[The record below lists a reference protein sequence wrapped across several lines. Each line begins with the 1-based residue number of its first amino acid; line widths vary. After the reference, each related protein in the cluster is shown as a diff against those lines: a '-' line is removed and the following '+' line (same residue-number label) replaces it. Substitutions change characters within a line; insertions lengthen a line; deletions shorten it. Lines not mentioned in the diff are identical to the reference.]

1 MTTKASLFV
10 ISGPSGS
17 GKSSLIAD
25 VLKDL
30 DNFEKSISATTR
42 SIRRGEKDGVQ
53 YHFISKEDFEK
64 QVGECS
70 FLEWAEY
77 SGYYYGTPKKFVDDK
92 LAAGVNVI
100 LEIEVQGAMQVMESR
115 TCAYYIFIVATTT
128 GELRERLLKR
138 GTDSP
143 AEIEKRMVIAEEE
156 LKYKKHYDCIIVNNN
171 YNEALQNLK
180 DVLLGTVGG
189 NKH

>member
-115 TCAYYIFIVATTT
+115 TSAYYIFIVATTT

>member
-1 MTTKASLFV
+1 MTAKATLFV

-17 GKSSLIAD
+17 GKSSLISD

-42 SIRRGEKDGVQ
+42 PIRKGEEEGVQ
-53 YHFISKEDFEK
+53 YYFVSKDEFGE
-64 QVGECS
+64 QVEEGR

-77 SGYYYGTPKKFVDDK
+77 SGYYYGTPKNFVDRK
-92 LAAGVNVI
+92 LAEGINVI
-100 LEIEVQGAMQVMESR
+100 LEIEVQGAMQVMESK

-128 GELRERLLKR
+128 DELRKRLLKR

-143 AEIEKRMVIAEEE
+143 EEIEKRMVIAEEE

-180 DVLLGTVGG
+180 DVLCGTVGR
-189 NKH
+189 K

>member
-42 SIRRGEKDGVQ
+42 SVRRGEKDGVQ

-64 QVGECS
+64 QVEDGS

-77 SGYYYGTPKKFVDDK
+77 SGYYYGTPKKFVHDK
-92 LAAGVNVI
+92 LVAGINVI
-100 LEIEVQGAMQVMESR
+100 LEIEVQGAMQIMEAK
-115 TCAYYIFIVATTT
+115 TAAYYIFIVATTT
-128 GELRERLLKR
+128 GELRKRLLKR
-138 GTDSP
+138 GTDSHE
-143 AEIEKRMVIAEEE
+143 EIEKRMVIAEEE

-180 DVLLGTVGG
+180 DVLLGTIGRR
-189 NKH
+189 

>member
-1 MTTKASLFV
+1 MTKKASLFV

-17 GKSSLIAD
+17 GKSRLISD

-42 SIRRGEKDGVQ
+42 PVRCGERDGVQ
-53 YHFISKEDFEK
+53 YRFISKDEFKKQIGED
-64 QVGECS
+64 S

-77 SGYYYGTPKKFVDDK
+77 SGYYYGTPKKFVERK
-92 LAAGVNVI
+92 LAAGINVI
-100 LEIEVQGAMQVMESR
+100 LEIEVQGAMQVMDSKFG
-115 TCAYYIFIVATTT
+115 AYYIFIVATTIE
-128 GELRERLLKR
+128 ELKKRLLKR

-143 AEIEKRMVIAEEE
+143 EEIEKRMVIAVEE
-156 LKYKKHYDCIIVNNN
+156 LKHKKHYDCIIINNN

-180 DVLLGTVGG
+180 DILNGTIGR
-189 NKH
+189 K

>member
-1 MTTKASLFV
+1 MTTKARLFV

-30 DNFEKSISATTR
+30 DNFEKSISTTTR
-42 SIRRGEKDGVQ
+42 SARRGEKDGVQ
-53 YHFISKEDFEK
+53 YHFVSKEDFEK
-64 QVGECS
+64 QAGDGS

-77 SGYYYGTPKKFVDDK
+77 SGYYYGTPKNFVDDK

-100 LEIEVQGAMQVMESR
+100 LEIEVQGAMQIMDAG
-115 TCAYYIFIVATTT
+115 TCAYYIFIVATNT
-128 GELRERLLKR
+128 GELRKRLLKR

-143 AEIEKRMVIAEEE
+143 DEIEKRMVIAEEE

-180 DVLLGTVGG
+180 DVLLGTVGR
-189 NKH
+189 K

>member
-1 MTTKASLFV
+1 MTTKARLFV

-17 GKSSLIAD
+17 GKSSLISD

-42 SIRRGEKDGVQ
+42 SMRKGEKDGIQ
-53 YHFISKEDFEK
+53 YHFISKEDFER
-64 QVGECS
+64 QAGDGN

-92 LAAGVNVI
+92 LAAGINVI
-100 LEIEVQGAMQVMESR
+100 LEIEVQGAMQVMESKV
-115 TCAYYIFIVATTT
+115 CAYYIFIATTT
-128 GELRERLLKR
+128 TEELRRRLLKR

-143 AEIEKRMVIAEEE
+143 GEIEKRMVIAEEE
-156 LKYKKHYDCIIVNNN
+156 LKHKKHYDCIIVNNN

-180 DVLLGTVGG
+180 NVLRGTVGR
-189 NKH
+189 K

>member
-1 MTTKASLFV
+1 MTTKARLFV

-17 GKSSLIAD
+17 GKSSLISD
-25 VLKDL
+25 VLKDFT
-30 DNFEKSISATTR
+30 NFEKSISATTR
-42 SIRRGEKDGVQ
+42 FMRKGERDGVQ
-53 YHFISKEDFEK
+53 YHFISKEDFKK
-64 QVGECS
+64 QTEDGM

-92 LAAGVNVI
+92 LAAGINVI

-115 TCAYYIFIVATTT
+115 VCAYYIFIVADTID
-128 GELRERLLKR
+128 ELRRRLLKR

-143 AEIEKRMVIAEEE
+143 DEIEKRMVIAEEE

-180 DVLLGTVGG
+180 DVLLGTVGR
-189 NKH
+189 K

>member
-25 VLKDL
+25 ALKDL

-42 SIRRGEKDGVQ
+42 SARKGEKDGVQ

-64 QVGECS
+64 QAREGS

-77 SGYYYGTPKKFVDDK
+77 SGYYYGTPKNFVDDK

-100 LEIEVQGAMQVMESR
+100 LEIEVQGAMQIMEAEV
-115 TCAYYIFIVATTT
+115 CAYYIFIVTTAM

-143 AEIEKRMVIAEEE
+143 AEIERRMVIAEEE

-180 DVLLGTVGG
+180 DVLLGTVGR
-189 NKH
+189 K

>member
-42 SIRRGEKDGVQ
+42 SVRRGEKDGVQ
-53 YHFISKEDFEK
+53 YYFISKEDFEK
-64 QVGECS
+64 QVGDGS

-92 LAAGVNVI
+92 LAAGISVI
-100 LEIEVQGAMQVMESR
+100 LEIEVQGAMQVMEAKTS
-115 TCAYYIFIVATTT
+115 AHYIFIVTTTT
-128 GELRERLLKR
+128 GELKKRLLKR
-138 GTDSP
+138 GTDSHG
-143 AEIEKRMVIAEEE
+143 EIEKRMVIAEEE

-180 DVLLGTVGG
+180 DVLLGTVGR
-189 NKH
+189 K

>member
-1 MTTKASLFV
+1 MIKKASLFV

-42 SIRRGEKDGVQ
+42 PARSGEKDGVQ
-53 YHFISKEDFEK
+53 YHFISKDEFEK
-64 QVGECS
+64 EIGEDS

-77 SGYYYGTPKKFVDDK
+77 SGYYYGTPKKFVEGK
-92 LAAGVNVI
+92 LAAGINVL
-100 LEIEVQGAMQVMESR
+100 LEIEVQGAMQVMDSK
-115 TCAYYIFIVATTT
+115 CGAYYIFIVATTIE
-128 GELRERLLKR
+128 ELKKRLLKR
-138 GTDSP
+138 GADSP
-143 AEIEKRMVIAEEE
+143 EEIEKRMLIAVEE

-180 DVLLGTVGG
+180 EILNGTIGR
-189 NKH
+189 K

>member
-42 SIRRGEKDGVQ
+42 SVRRGEKDGVQ
-53 YHFISKEDFEK
+53 YYFISKEDFEK
-64 QVGECS
+64 QVGDGS

-92 LAAGVNVI
+92 LAAGINVI
-100 LEIEVQGAMQVMESR
+100 LEIEVQGAMQVMESSEG
-115 TCAYYIFIVATTT
+115 AYYIFIVATTT

-143 AEIEKRMVIAEEE
+143 VEIEKRMAIAEEE

-171 YNEALQNLK
+171 YNETLQNLK
-180 DVLLGTVGG
+180 NVLCGTLGR
-189 NKH
+189 K

>member
-1 MTTKASLFV
+1 MTTKTSLFV

-42 SIRRGEKDGVQ
+42 SARSGEKDGDQ
-53 YHFISKEDFEK
+53 YYFISKEKFEK
-64 QVGECS
+64 QVEEKS

-77 SGYYYGTPKKFVDDK
+77 SGYYYGTPKKFVEDK
-92 LAAGVNVI
+92 LAAGINVI
-100 LEIEVQGAMQVMESR
+100 LEIEVQGAMQVMESG
-115 TCAYYIFIVATTT
+115 TSAYYIFIVASTT
-128 GELRERLLKR
+128 GELRRRLLKR

-143 AEIEKRMVIAEEE
+143 DEIEKRMVIAEEE

-180 DVLLGTVGG
+180 DVLIGTIGR
-189 NKH
+189 K

>member
-30 DNFEKSISATTR
+30 DNFEKSVSVTTR
-42 SIRRGEKDGVQ
+42 SVRRGETDGVQ

-64 QVGECS
+64 QVGDGN

-77 SGYYYGTPKKFVDDK
+77 SGYYYGTPKKFVDGK
-92 LAAGVNVI
+92 LAAGTSVI
-100 LEIEVQGAMQVMESR
+100 LEIEVKGAMQIMEAKTS
-115 TCAYYIFIVATTT
+115 AYYIFIVATTT
-128 GELRERLLKR
+128 GEVRRRLLKR
-138 GTDSP
+138 GTDSHE
-143 AEIEKRMVIAEEE
+143 EIEKRMVIAEEE
-156 LKYKKHYDCIIVNNN
+156 RKYKKHYDCIIVNNN

-180 DVLLGTVGG
+180 DVLLGTVGR
-189 NKH
+189 K